1 MENLPNS
8 EFNEMD
14 EKEVDGFLKNLQEND
29 KLTNFI
35 EALEML
41 VDDTVEDTVEID
53 LSEWC
58 KYLET
63 LKDEAIT
70 NEETLE
76 VKNNQ

>member
-1 MENLPNS
+1 MENLPKS

-14 EKEVDGFLKNLQEND
+14 EKEVDGFLKHLQEND
-29 KLTNFI
+29 KLNNFI

-53 LSEWC
+53 LSDWC

-63 LKDEAIT
+63 LKDEKIT
-70 NEETLE
+70 NEENLE